1 MAMPP
6 YPVYCYSKGCNNL
19 ATHKIAAR
27 WSDGVVSELKTYGL
41 CCRDCLREWLLKS
54 RAKQDTRH
62 LLPGETLEPCG
73 IYELKHGTRDQQLE
87 RMTNLEQELTGAN

>member
-6 YPVYCYSKGCNNL
+6 YPIYCYTKGCKNL

-41 CCRDCLREWLLKS
+41 CCTDCLPAWFRQCRDKLRTS
-54 RAKQDTRH
+54 H
-62 LLPGETLEPCG
+62 LLPGETLEQPG
-73 IYELKHGTRDQQLE
+73 IYQLQHGARDQQLQ
-87 RMTNLEQELTGAN
+87 RLQALEQELLVGS

>member
-6 YPVYCYSKGCNNL
+6 YPIYCYTKGCRNL

-41 CCRDCLREWLLKS
+41 CCEACLPVWFQQS
-54 RAKQDTRH
+54 RAKQPGSH
-62 LLPGETLEPCG
+62 LLPGETLEPAG
-73 IYELKHGTRDQQLE
+73 IYHLQHGARDQQLQRLPE
-87 RMTNLEQELTGAN
+87 LEQELLAG

>member
-6 YPVYCYSKGCNNL
+6 YPIYCYTKGCKNL

-41 CCRDCLREWLLKS
+41 CCNDCLPAWFRRS
-54 RAKQDTRH
+54 RVKQQTSH
-62 LLPGETLEPCG
+62 LLPGETLEPSG
-73 IYELKHGTRDQQLE
+73 IYQLQHGARDQQLE
-87 RMTNLEQELTGAN
+87 RLTALEQELLVGT

>member
-6 YPVYCYSKGCNNL
+6 YPIYCYAPGCKNL

-27 WSDGVVSELKTYGL
+27 WSDGVATELKTYGL
-41 CCRDCLREWLLKS
+41 CCDSCLPAWFHQS
-54 RAKQDTRH
+54 RAKQQAGR

-73 IYELKHGTRDQQLE
+73 IFQLRSGTRDQQLE
-87 RMTNLEQELTGAN
+87 RLVDAERELLSS